1 MTEIIALFSIFEQT
15 LPGTNRR
22 QLAIIITAMLR
33 MTGRVTMLGI
43 SRWADKG
50 GSYRTT
56 QRFFH
61 SVLPWAQMLWL
72 FFRAYLYEQEHEY
85 ILAGD
90 ESVLTKAGKK
100 TYGIDRFFS
109 SIFGKPVRGLALFAL
124 ALIDVNEGRST
135 PILVEQVIK
144 NEEEKTKSKTQH
156 KKKKKKQPKGQK
168 KRGRP
173 KGSKNKDK
181 TVVEWTPELER
192 IDKMLRQVLKTVS
205 GFVPIRYIA
214 MDGHFGNNNAAQMVL
229 KTGLQLVSKLRHDSA
244 LYFRYD
250 GEQKPNGAN
259 RRYGKKIDYQAI
271 PAEHLVS
278 STTEKNIRTDIYQA
292 TMLHKTFAAPL
303 NVVIIVKYNLTTQ
316 KRAHVV
322 LFSTD
327 LDLDA
332 EKLIRYYRLRF
343 QIEFN
348 FRDAKQFWG
357 LEDFMAVEE
366 TAVTNAIQLSL
377 FMVSVSQQLL
387 PEFREES
394 PQAGVLDLKTYFR
407 GRYYASE
414 TLKMLPQKPEPIL
427 FQRIVRFIVSL
438 GSVHSPYQRARAA

>member
-1 MTEIIALFSIFEQT
+1 MIEIIALLSCFDQT
-15 LPGTNRR
+15 LPGTSQR

-43 SRWADKG
+43 SRWTDKG

-61 SVLPWAQMLWL
+61 TVLPWAQMLWL

-156 KKKKKKQPKGQK
+156 KKKKKKQPQGQK

-244 LYFRYD
+244 LYFRFD
-250 GEQKPNGAN
+250 GEQKPDGAN
-259 RRYGKKIDYQAI
+259 RRYGEKIDYQAI

-394 PQAGVLDLKTYFR
+394 PHAGVLDLKTYFR

-427 FQRIVRFIVSL
+427 FQRIVRFIVNL

>member
-1 MTEIIALFSIFEQT
+1 MLEIIALLTCFDQT
-15 LPGTNRR
+15 LPGTNQR
-22 QLAIIITAMLR
+22 QLAVIITAMLR
-33 MTGRVTMLGI
+33 MTGRVTMLGM
-43 SRWADKG
+43 SRWTDKG
-50 GSYRTT
+50 GSYRTI

-61 SVLPWAQMLWL
+61 TVQPWAQMLWL
-72 FFRAYLYEQEHEY
+72 FFLTHLYEQKHEY

-109 SIFGKPVRGLALFAL
+109 SIYGKPVRGLALFAL
-124 ALIDVNEGRST
+124 ALIDVTEDRST

-144 NEEEKTKSKTQH
+144 SEKVKAESKTQQ
-156 KKKKKKQPKGQK
+156 KKKK

-181 TVVEWTPELER
+181 TVVAWTPELQR
-192 IDKMLRQVLKTVS
+192 IDQMLRQVLKTVN
-205 GFVPIRYIA
+205 GFVSIRYIA

-229 KTGLQLVSKLRHDSA
+229 KAGLHLVSKLRYDSA
-244 LYFRYD
+244 LHFRYD
-250 GEQKPNGAN
+250 GEQKPHGAK
-259 RRYGKKIDYQAI
+259 RRYGEKIDYQVI
-271 PAEHLVS
+271 PVEHLVF

-292 TMLHKTFAAPL
+292 VMLHKAFAAPL
-303 NVVIIVKYNLTTQ
+303 NVVVIVKTNLTTL
-316 KRAHVV
+316 KRAHVI

-332 EKLIRYYRLRF
+332 EALIHYYRLRF

-357 LEDFMAVEE
+357 LEDFMVVEK

-377 FMVSVSQQLL
+377 FMVSLSQRLL
-387 PEFREES
+387 LEFRKES

-427 FQRIVRFIVSL
+427 FQRITHFIASL
-438 GSVHSPYQRARAA
+438 GSIHSPYQRAKAA

>member
-1 MTEIIALFSIFEQT
+1 MTEIIALLFIFDQT
-15 LPGTNRR
+15 LPRTNRR
-22 QLAIIITAMLR
+22 QLANIITAMLR

-43 SRWADKG
+43 SRWTDKG
-50 GSYRTT
+50 GSYRTI

-61 SVLPWAQMLWL
+61 TVLPWAQMLWL

-85 ILAGD
+85 MLAGD

-109 SIFGKPVRGLALFAL
+109 SIYGKPVRGLALFAL
-124 ALIDVNEGRST
+124 ALIDVEAGRST
-135 PILVEQVIK
+135 PILVEQVLK
-144 NEEEKTKSKTQH
+144 SEEEKRERKTKQ
-156 KKKKKKQPKGQK
+156 KKKKKKLSAGKK

-181 TVVEWTPELER
+181 AVVEWTPELER
-192 IDKMLRQVLKTVS
+192 IDKMLRQVLKRVE
-205 GFVPIRYIA
+205 GVIPLRYIA

-229 KTGLQLVSKLRHDSA
+229 QAGLHLVSKLRHDSA
-244 LYFRYD
+244 LYFRYE
-250 GEQKPNGAN
+250 GEQKPNGPR
-259 RRYGKKIDYQAI
+259 RRYGEKIDYQAI
-271 PAEHLVS
+271 PAKHLRAS
-278 STTEKNIRTDIYQA
+278 STEGNIRTDIYQA
-292 TMLHKTFAAPL
+292 EMLHKTFATPL
-303 NVVIIVKYNLTTQ
+303 NVVIIVKTNLASQ

-327 LDLDA
+327 LELEA

-357 LEDFMAVEE
+357 LEDFMVVEE

-377 FMVSVSQQLL
+377 FMVSVSQKLL
-387 PEFREES
+387 LDFREES
-394 PQAGVLDLKTYFR
+394 PRAGVLDLKTYFR
-407 GRYYASE
+407 GRFYASE
-414 TLKMLPQKPEPIL
+414 TLKLLPQKPEPIL

-438 GSVHSPYQRARAA
+438 GRIHSPHQRANAA

>member
-43 SRWADKG
+43 SRWSDKG

-61 SVLPWAQMLWL
+61 TVLPWAQMLWL

-90 ESVLTKAGKK
+90 ESVLTKTGKK

-124 ALIDVNEGRST
+124 ALIDVNEGCST

-144 NEEEKTKSKTQH
+144 SEEEKTKSKTQH

-181 TVVEWTPELER
+181 TVVE
-192 IDKMLRQVLKTVS
+192 
-205 GFVPIRYIA
+205 
-214 MDGHFGNNNAAQMVL
+214 
-229 KTGLQLVSKLRHDSA
+229 
-244 LYFRYD
+244 
-250 GEQKPNGAN
+250 
-259 RRYGKKIDYQAI
+259 
-271 PAEHLVS
+271 
-278 STTEKNIRTDIYQA
+278 
-292 TMLHKTFAAPL
+292 
-303 NVVIIVKYNLTTQ
+303 
-316 KRAHVV
+316 
-322 LFSTD
+322 
-327 LDLDA
+327 
-332 EKLIRYYRLRF
+332 
-343 QIEFN
+343 
-348 FRDAKQFWG
+348 
-357 LEDFMAVEE
+357 
-366 TAVTNAIQLSL
+366 
-377 FMVSVSQQLL
+377 
-387 PEFREES
+387 
-394 PQAGVLDLKTYFR
+394 
-407 GRYYASE
+407 
-414 TLKMLPQKPEPIL
+414 
-427 FQRIVRFIVSL
+427 
-438 GSVHSPYQRARAA
+438 